1 MVQCLVLDG
10 VWLGL
15 WGTQHTQETTLQ
27 CRDQGH
33 YHGLPQTNT
42 GSVEPALHQKMS
54 HEVHWFDTRGW
65 IRRKKL

>member
-1 MVQCLVLDG
+1 MVQCLVLNG
-10 VWLGL
+10 MRLGL
-15 WGTQHTQETTLQ
+15 WGTKYTQETTLQ

-42 GSVEPALHQKMS
+42 DGVKPALHQEMS
-54 HEVHWFDTRGW
+54 HEVHWFDTCVG